1 MPEVIEGRWSFYDFK
16 RWTRGET
23 DAELFDDD
31 YAEDPDSV
39 DMNIL
44 GECGDAGI
52 LELIS
57 NPDCRA
63 RSYFADL
70 LALSLCNVFR
80 SGRDL
85 PFHFSRFLG
94 IKSLEDYMLEVE
106 EVAVRVYK
114 SCLVIDSMKNI
125 ADPAIQS
132 LYKQIMDF
140 RHDETSCV
148 LEFYWSCRRKTDL
161 SLFETDAD
169 S

>member
-1 MPEVIEGRWSFYDFK
+1 MPEVIEGRWSLDDFK
-16 RWTRGET
+16 RWTCRET
-23 DAELFDDD
+23 DAELFDDE
-31 YAEDPDSV
+31 YAEDPDGV
-39 DMNIL
+39 DMNNL

-52 LELIS
+52 LQLIS

-70 LALSLCNVFR
+70 LVLSLCNVFR
-80 SGRDL
+80 PARGL

-94 IKSLEDYMLEVE
+94 IKSLEDYMSEVE
-106 EVAVRVYK
+106 EVAVRVYEA
-114 SCLVIDSMKNI
+114 CLVIDSMKNI

-148 LEFYWSCRRKTDL
+148 LEFYWSCRRKTDF

>member
-1 MPEVIEGRWSFYDFK
+1 MPEIIEGRWSFDDFK

-57 NPDCRA
+57 NPDCRD

-70 LALSLCNVFR
+70 LALSLCNIFR

-94 IKSLEDYMLEVE
+94 IKALDEYMVEVQK
-106 EVAVRVYK
+106 VATRVYEK
-114 SCLVIDSMKNI
+114 CLVIDSMKNTS
-125 ADPAIQS
+125 DPAIQA

-140 RHDETSCV
+140 RHDETKCV
-148 LEFYWSCRRKTDL
+148 SELYLSCRSKTDL

-169 S
+169 R